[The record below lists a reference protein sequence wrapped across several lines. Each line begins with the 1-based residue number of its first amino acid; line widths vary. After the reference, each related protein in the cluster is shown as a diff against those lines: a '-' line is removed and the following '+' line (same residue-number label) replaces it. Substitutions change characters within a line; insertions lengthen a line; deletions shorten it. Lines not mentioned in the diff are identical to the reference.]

1 MSITRRLAAL
11 EAVTHQARGFRTFER
26 IGDPDTHVETTKC
39 AFDHSWDIQA
49 GNVPEFVR
57 RWTSAEIDALGV
69 DGRRCI
75 VITPQP
81 KQPNTRIV
89 SDKHH

>member
-1 MSITRRLAAL
+1 MNIDKRLAAL
-11 EAVTHQARGFRTFER
+11 ESAVQVQRGFRTFEQ
-26 IGDPDTHVETTKC
+26 IGDTNQHIETTMC
-39 AFDHSWDIQA
+39 VFDHSLDIQA
-49 GNVPEFVR
+49 GLTPDFVR